1 MDGIQMYARSACTAL
16 SGCCLV
22 CVLFIFYAASAS
34 CREGTGG
41 YVNVKEESLPL
52 PLRVNIWTIHDAAN
66 TVLIV
71 PLFNK
76 LKTCVL
82 VGYFLFLPIHI
93 AWLKE
98 VFVNLSESV

>member
-1 MDGIQMYARSACTAL
+1 MGEEGKKEGRKREFTILAPFICLHEDMDGIQMYARSACTAL
-16 SGCCLV
+16 SGYCLV

-71 PLFNK
+71 PLFN
-76 LKTCVL
+76 
-82 VGYFLFLPIHI
+82 
-93 AWLKE
+93 
-98 VFVNLSESV
+98 